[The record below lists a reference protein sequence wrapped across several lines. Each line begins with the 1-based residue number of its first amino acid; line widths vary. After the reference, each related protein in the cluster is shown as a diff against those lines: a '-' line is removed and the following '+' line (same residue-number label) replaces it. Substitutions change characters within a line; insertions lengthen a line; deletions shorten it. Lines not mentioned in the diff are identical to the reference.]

1 MQSYACTFDICDGTY
16 ATAGS
21 AQTSQKL
28 AKHDSMHQDLEDIL
42 GFEEVVVSD
51 RESKQ
56 FPELV
61 E

>member
-1 MQSYACTFDICDGTY
+1 MHALL
-16 ATAGS
+16 
-21 AQTSQKL
+21 TSVMVLMRQR
-28 AKHDSMHQDLEDIL
+28 HDSMHQDLEDIL